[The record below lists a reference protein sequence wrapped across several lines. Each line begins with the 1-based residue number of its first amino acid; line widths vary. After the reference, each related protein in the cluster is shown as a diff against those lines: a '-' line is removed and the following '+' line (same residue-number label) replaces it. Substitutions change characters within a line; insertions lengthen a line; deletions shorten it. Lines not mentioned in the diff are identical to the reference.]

1 MLEAFRGAILL
12 GIGGTILFSLY
23 YLIAVAANLNNDNSA
38 SAFPMVIIL
47 SFIGF
52 VTIGLGLALI
62 LQAGKRDKPKSP
74 ENNLPKLS

>member
-23 YLIAVAANLNNDNSA
+23 YLISMLTNLNNDNSP
-38 SAFPMVIIL
+38 SAFPMVITL

-62 LQAGKRDKPKSP
+62 LQAGRKDK
-74 ENNLPKLS
+74 N

>member
-23 YLIAVAANLNNDNSA
+23 YLISTVTNLNTDNSP
-38 SAFPMVIIL
+38 SAFPIVITL
-47 SFIGF
+47 SFTGF

-62 LQAGKRDKPKSP
+62 LQAGKRDK
-74 ENNLPKLS
+74 N

>member
-23 YLIAVAANLNNDNSA
+23 YFIKMAANLNDNTTS
-38 SAFPMVIIL
+38 SFPMVLIL

-62 LQAGKRDKPKSP
+62 LQAGKTDKSSVEKH
-74 ENNLPKLS
+74 

>member
-23 YLIAVAANLNNDNSA
+23 YLITVAANLKTDNPT
-38 SAFPMVIIL
+38 SAFPIVLIL

-52 VTIGLGLALI
+52 ATIGLGLALI
-62 LQAGKRDKPKSP
+62 LQAGKTNKTKA
-74 ENNLPKLS
+74 

>member
-1 MLEAFRGAILL
+1 MLEAFRGAVLL

-23 YLIAVAANLNNDNSA
+23 YLITVAANLNNDNST

-52 VTIGLGLALI
+52 ATIGLGLALI
-62 LQAGKRDKPKSP
+62 LQAGKTNKTSA
-74 ENNLPKLS
+74 

>member
-1 MLEAFRGAILL
+1 MLEAFRGAVLL

-23 YLIAVAANLNNDNSA
+23 YLISSAVNLNNGNST
-38 SAFPMVIIL
+38 SAFPIVIIL

-62 LQAGKRDKPKSP
+62 LQAGKIGKIQ
-74 ENNLPKLS
+74 N

>member
-23 YLIAVAANLNNDNSA
+23 YFIKMAANLNDNTTS
-38 SAFPMVIIL
+38 SFPMVLIL

-62 LQAGKRDKPKSP
+62 LQAGKTDKIRA
-74 ENNLPKLS
+74 

>member
-1 MLEAFRGAILL
+1 MLEAFRGAVLL

-23 YLIAVAANLNNDNSA
+23 YLIALTVNLNSDNSP

-62 LQAGKRDKPKSP
+62 LQAGKKNKS
-74 ENNLPKLS
+74 

>member
-23 YLIAVAANLNNDNSA
+23 YLISMATNLNSNNSP

-47 SFIGF
+47 SFTGF
-52 VTIGLGLALI
+52 ATIGLGLALI
-62 LQAGKRDKPKSP
+62 LQAGKKDK
-74 ENNLPKLS
+74 N

>member
-23 YLIAVAANLNNDNSA
+23 YFITVAANLNNGNA
-38 SAFPMVIIL
+38 TSAFPMVLIL

-52 VTIGLGLALI
+52 VTLGLGLALI
-62 LQAGKRDKPKSP
+62 LQAGKTDKIKA
-74 ENNLPKLS
+74 